1 MSAGHEGSTLN
12 DNLEQFPVLDLKD
25 GLCCISLSKESQETF
40 ALEGENLESGKEEK
54 KPPDPSLS
62 PRQPMKCLAGN
73 GTAGTPGAAWADG
86 LDAPAPP
93 FLPSHWVRV
102 QWWHCQPCSGMEPG
116 KCTELSQGIEREQP
130 REVKKEGRREVRQQ
144 ASSTKLLCKQVPL
157 SSEAAAKAGVECH
170 FGLAPAVCAGEHQE
184 HWGPYRSVLPQQC
197 VQENIRNTGDHT
209 GQSCPSSVCRRT
221 SGTFGTIQVSLAPA
235 VCAGEHQE
243 HWGPYRDSELVQ
255 LWQEE
260 QVGCEGL
267 EHSARF
273 LMPKG
278 SAALGESGIL
288 TSAPVLVKLNCVK
301 HLWS

>member
-144 ASSTKLLCKQVPL
+144 ASSTKLLCKQGITPV
-157 SSEAAAKAGVECH
+157 SSKVLTEVAAAVVPVVWASGI
-170 FGLAPAVCAGEHQE
+170 AGEWKRAE
-184 HWGPYRSVLPQQC
+184 LDIDARTC
-197 VQENIRNTGDHT
+197 QENQWPR
-209 GQSCPSSVCRRT
+209 
-221 SGTFGTIQVSLAPA
+221 
-235 VCAGEHQE
+235 
-243 HWGPYRDSELVQ
+243 
-255 LWQEE
+255 
-260 QVGCEGL
+260 
-267 EHSARF
+267 
-273 LMPKG
+273 
-278 SAALGESGIL
+278 
-288 TSAPVLVKLNCVK
+288 
-301 HLWS
+301 

>member
-184 HWGPYRSVLPQQC
+184 HWGPY
-197 VQENIRNTGDHT
+197 
-209 GQSCPSSVCRRT
+209 
-221 SGTFGTIQVSLAPA
+221 
-235 VCAGEHQE
+235 
-243 HWGPYRDSELVQ
+243 SELVQ